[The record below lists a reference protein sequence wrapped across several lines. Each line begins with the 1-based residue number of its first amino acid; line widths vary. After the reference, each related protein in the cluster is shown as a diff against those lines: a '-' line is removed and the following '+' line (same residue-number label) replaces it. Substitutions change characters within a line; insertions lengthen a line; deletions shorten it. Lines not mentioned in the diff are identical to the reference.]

1 MKFDWQH
8 KHEGMFGRCYLQDKL
23 VVWMNGYCFKVK
35 NLITGT
41 VYSEEF
47 YLEKKHKMY
56 VMGKLVD
63 IKKELADQLAVEE
76 YAEKVAE
83 NLLN

>member
-1 MKFDWQH
+1 MMKFDWQR

-47 YLEKKHKMY
+47 TNIKTAYKFAEKKLITLKCF
-56 VMGKLVD
+56 GK
-63 IKKELADQLAVEE
+63 
-76 YAEKVAE
+76 
-83 NLLN
+83 